1 MENLPKH
8 IYLNIGIDDATD
20 FNELHEITWSKDEV
34 YKSDLKFISVDF
46 ISRRIEEI
54 TAEIKNLTDSS
65 MATSFKLNS
74 LRAVKKELKSLL
86 V

>member
-1 MENLPKH
+1 MKNLNKH
-8 IYLNIGIDDATD
+8 IHLNIGTDDATD
-20 FNELHEITWSKDEV
+20 FNELYEVTWSKEEV
-34 YKSDLKFISVDF
+34 YKSDLKFLSVDF

-54 TAEIKNLTDSS
+54 TIEIKNLTDSS